1 MVGYGLKLKRILRK
15 CAKSSLILS
24 SVIGMQPIVNRGEVP
39 EGDTEMCPL
48 AKLQAELNKLPND
61 GEELSSKV
69 VNKVLARIK
78 EL

>member
-1 MVGYGLKLKRILRK
+1 MTARILPNELDH
-15 CAKSSLILS
+15 AVDVVFKSKKRLEW
-24 SVIGMQPIVNRGEVP
+24 VVQEDP
-39 EGDTEMCPL
+39 
-48 AKLQAELNKLPND
+48 KLQAELNKLPET